1 VTTYCLLHG
10 AGSDSWYWH
19 LVVPELQAR
28 GHEAIAV
35 DLPSDDDASG
45 LDDYAEVILQALGS
59 QTEPILVAQSLAG
72 FIAPLVCVR
81 RPVALLVLVNA
92 MVPRPGETAR
102 EWWSNTGHDFPEPFD
117 PVEVFLHDVPEE
129 VAAESARHVRR
140 QADKVFEQPWP
151 LDAWPPVPTR
161 AIASQDD
168 RLFPIDFQRRVIR
181 DRLGIDPDEMPGGHL
196 PALSRPLDLAN
207 RLEAYRG
214 SLI

>member
-1 VTTYCLLHG
+1 MTYVLLHG

-28 GHEAIAV
+28 GHQAIAV
-35 DLPSDDDASG
+35 DLPSDDDAAG
-45 LDDYAEVILQALGS
+45 LDDYAEAILRALGS

-72 FIAPLVCVR
+72 FPAPLVCVR

-92 MVPRPGETAR
+92 MVPRPGETAG
-102 EWWSNTGHDFPEPFD
+102 EWWSNTGHNFPEPFD
-117 PVEVFLHDVPEE
+117 PVKVFLHDVPEE

-196 PALSRPLDLAN
+196 PALSRPLELVE
-207 RLEAYRG
+207 RLEAYRR
-214 SLI
+214 SLT